1 MGLMSKPEA
10 ITPQH
15 SLDAF
20 DCGESVLNDWLKL
33 RAIDNDQRGAS
44 RTFVVHQENSVIAYY
59 SLATGGVAL
68 EVAPGKIKRNMPNPI
83 PVMVLGRL
91 AVDKAWHGAGL
102 GRGLLKDAVLRT
114 LRVAQDAGIRA
125 LLVHALSDSA
135 KLFYQRYGFIESP
148 LTPMTLLFAIH

>member
-10 ITPQH
+10 IALKH
-15 SLDAF
+15 RLDAF
-20 DCGESVLNDWLKL
+20 DCGESVLNDWLKH
-33 RAIDNDQRGAS
+33 RAFDNDQRGAS
-44 RTFVVHQENSVIAYY
+44 RTFVVHQENTVIAYY

-68 EVAPGKIKRNMPNPI
+68 EIAPGKIKRNMPNPI

-114 LRVAQDAGIRA
+114 LRVAKDAGIRA
-125 LLVHALSDSA
+125 LIVHALSDSA
-135 KLFYQRYGFIESP
+135 KLFYQRHGFIESP
-148 LTPMTLLFAIH
+148 LAPMTLLLAIY